1 MKKIIIFSIIGI
13 AFIAVLIWFGKMN
26 SKSPVQYDTEKPFKT
41 NIVKKTVATGKVTPL
56 EEVEIKPQISGII
69 DKIYVEEGALVEKGD
84 LIAKVRVVPNE
95 QALTGAKG
103 RVSKAQLELNNSKI
117 IYERNTKLYK
127 SGVISQKEFENLEL
141 SYNQAKQDLK
151 NAENDYQII
160 RRGYTGSGGSANTN
174 IRATTSGMI
183 LEIPVKEGYQV
194 IQSNN
199 FNAGTTIA
207 SIADMTKMI
216 FEGKVDE
223 AEVGKIKNNTELEIT
238 LGAIDDKKFP
248 AKLNFIAPK
257 GTEES
262 GAVQFTIKADVQL
275 DKDYYLRAGYSAN
288 AEIILE
294 QRDSVLSIREALLKF
309 DKETDEPYVE
319 VKTGEQEFE
328 RKDIELGISDGI
340 NVEILSGLTKDDEI
354 KIWNKTK
361 KDKDKDK
368 EEEEEE
374 DEEEDEEDEEE

>member
-41 NIVKKTVATGKVTPL
+41 DIVKKTVATGKVTPL
-56 EEVEIKPQISGII
+56 EEIEIKPQISGII
-69 DKIYVEEGALVEKGD
+69 DKIFLEEGAQVKKGD
-84 LIAKVRVVPNE
+84 LIAQIRVVPNE

-103 RVSKAQLELNNSKI
+103 RVTKAEIQLNNAKI
-117 IYERNTKLYK
+117 VYDRNKKLYD
-127 SGVISQKEFENLEL
+127 SGVISRKEFESLQL
-141 SYNQAKQDLK
+141 TYDQAKQDLI
-151 NAENDYQII
+151 NAQNDYLII
-160 RRGYTGSGGSANTN
+160 KKGSTGSSGTANTN
-174 IRATTSGMI
+174 IRAEVAGTI
-183 LEIPVKEGYQV
+183 LEIPVKVGNQV

-223 AEVGKIKNNTELEIT
+223 AEVGKIKNNTELEIS
-238 LGAIDDKKFP
+238 LGAIEDKKFP

-262 GAVQFTIKADVQL
+262 GAVQFTIKADVKL

-294 QRDSVLSIREALLKF
+294 KKDSVLSIREAVLKF
-309 DKETDEPYVE
+309 DKETDKPYVE
-319 VKTGEQEFE
+319 VKTGDQEFE
-328 RKDIELGISDGI
+328 RRDIELGISDGI
-340 NVEILSGLTKDDEI
+340 NVEILSGLTMDDEI

-361 KDKDKDK
+361 KAKDKDK
-368 EEEEEE
+368 EEDEEEEEEEEE
-374 DEEEDEEDEEE
+374 DDE

>member
-1 MKKIIIFSIIGI
+1 MKKTIIFSIIGI
-13 AFIAVLIWFGKMN
+13 AFIAVLVMFAKKNKQKNEIFE
-26 SKSPVQYDTEKPFKT
+26 TEKAFKAT
-41 NIVKKTVATGKVTPL
+41 IVDKTVATGKVLPL

-69 DKIYVEEGALVEKGD
+69 DKIYVEEGAKVKKGD

-103 RVSKAQLELNNSKI
+103 RVSKAQLQVDNSKI
-117 IYERNTKLYK
+117 VYDRNKKLYNN
-127 SGVISQKEFENLEL
+127 GVISKKDIEAFELA
-141 SYNQAKQDLK
+141 YNQAKQDLK

-160 RRGYTGSGGSANTN
+160 RRGFTGSGGSANTN

-207 SIADMTKMI
+207 SIADMSKMI

-223 AEVGKIKNNTELEIT
+223 AEVGKLNEGVLIDVT

-248 AKLNFIAPK
+248 ARLNFIAPK
-257 GTEES
+257 GTEEG
-262 GAVQFTIKADVQL
+262 GAVQFKIKAEMTL
-275 DKDYYLRAGYSAN
+275 DESYFVRAGYSAN

-294 QRDSVLSIREALLKF
+294 QKDSVLSIKEALLLF
-309 DKETDEPYVE
+309 DKETEKPYVE

-328 RKDIELGISDGI
+328 RRDIELGLSDGV
-340 NVEILSGLTKDDEI
+340 NVEIISGIDADDEI
-354 KIWNKTK
+354 KIWNKTSK
-361 KDKDKDK
+361 EDK
-368 EEEEEE
+368 E
-374 DEEEDEEDEEE
+374 DNNR